1 MATQALEEDY
11 IEFLGFQ
18 VPERKRSLVYS
29 LLPNSKQK
37 YNPGPTLRADVVLG
51 ENTLSLGTRGLFL
64 DFLVTTEHT
73 SGVRWTGYR
82 DGLRGPIIILIGRA
96 SAAELWYILRAYL
109 RICRAGWVGES
120 GGKMSVTGILLA
132 ASSAA
137 VTPSGALP
145 GDVLIAAFVYSIV
158 LAIERYPQLCCAN
171 GPQVKAVLVTGTE
184 APSRFAGFTRAA
196 RTWGRGCIHTVTT
209 SCGVV
214 GWLVVNMHGVVKH
227 TIPAD
232 SEGGRMIAEVL
243 NNSAAI
249 VTPLAGARDAGGRRH
264 RTMPTGDPTVQY
276 LLECFPVVACIFGRP
291 LRLSVRQGRKQRSRA
306 VRSRAWPFPTSRLSR
321 SAHHV
326 FARFS
331 RAA

>member
-37 YNPGPTLRADVVLG
+37 YNPGPTLRAAVVLG

-145 GDVLIAAFVYSIV
+145 GDRGEETAAGSG
-158 LAIERYPQLCCAN
+158 RSP
-171 GPQVKAVLVTGTE
+171 TG
-184 APSRFAGFTRAA
+184 RRAA
-196 RTWGRGCIHTVTT
+196 TRRSGTRSGRSTT
-209 SCGVV
+209 GGWTTCSTSSC
-214 GWLVVNMHGVVKH
+214 M
-227 TIPAD
+227 
-232 SEGGRMIAEVL
+232 SRRCR
-243 NNSAAI
+243 S
-249 VTPLAGARDAGGRRH
+249 RGRRS
-264 RTMPTGDPTVQY
+264 
-276 LLECFPVVACIFGRP
+276 RP
-291 LRLSVRQGRKQRSRA
+291 AS
-306 VRSRAWPFPTSRLSR
+306 SRAWRTGR
-321 SAHHV
+321 
-326 FARFS
+326 ARGTAPC
-331 RAA
+331 R